1 MKVQVLA
8 SNDSTQLQKWIND
21 FIKDRMIIDIKYNS
35 VSVGNSVNDRV
46 LILYEDFEDVDPLNK
61 EPITAE
67 DIVNEREAAK
77 YE

>member
-21 FIKDRMIIDIKYNS
+21 FIKDRMVIDIKYNS